1 MDAAIWD
8 AIGKALGQPLHRL
21 WGGYRDTLPVI
32 TIGGYYGVREIA
44 DEVSEL
50 REQGL
55 AGMKFKVG
63 GRTPEEDAERFRT
76 ARATA
81 GPDFVLCADANQGW
95 TPSEAVRF
103 ARLVEDLDL
112 HWFEEPCTW
121 SNDRRAMRDVRYAG
135 GVRVCAGQS
144 EFSAGGCRDLMVD
157 GAIDVCNFDSSWS
170 GGPTEW
176 RRVAAAAVSFDV
188 AMAHHEEP
196 QIASH
201 LLASIPHGTFLEV
214 FSPARDPIWWNL
226 VANRPPIVDGLMV
239 APERTGSR
247 LGARRRLHR
256 CVPDHASP
264 VTAPASPPRLGEGL
278 AGNGVLVTGAVGGI
292 GSAVAHAFAATGAR
306 VAALDREEAEARALA
321 TSLPGEGHIGIGAD
335 LADVARHDDLVADA
349 EAAVGPL
356 VALAHL
362 AALLRRQADVRDV
375 DERDWD
381 AQTDVNLKATFFL
394 DRAFAELLRSTGR
407 PGAIVNFSSQ
417 GWWTGGFGGSVVY
430 NATKGGIVTL
440 TRGLARTYAPA
451 RIRVNAVAPGLVDTP
466 MVRDDLPESVLREL
480 VDQVPLGRLA
490 TPEEVAPAVVFL
502 ASDHAAY
509 ITGTTLNVS
518 GGWLMY

>member
-1 MDAAIWD
+1 M
-8 AIGKALGQPLHRL
+8 
-21 WGGYRDTLPVI
+21 
-32 TIGGYYGVREIA
+32 
-44 DEVSEL
+44 
-50 REQGL
+50 
-55 AGMKFKVG
+55 
-63 GRTPEEDAERFRT
+63 
-76 ARATA
+76 
-81 GPDFVLCADANQGW
+81 
-95 TPSEAVRF
+95 
-103 ARLVEDLDL
+103 
-112 HWFEEPCTW
+112 
-121 SNDRRAMRDVRYAG
+121 
-135 GVRVCAGQS
+135 
-144 EFSAGGCRDLMVD
+144 
-157 GAIDVCNFDSSWS
+157 
-170 GGPTEW
+170 
-176 RRVAAAAVSFDV
+176 
-188 AMAHHEEP
+188 
-196 QIASH
+196 
-201 LLASIPHGTFLEV
+201 
-214 FSPARDPIWWNL
+214 
-226 VANRPPIVDGLMV
+226 
-239 APERTGSR
+239 
-247 LGARRRLHR
+247 
-256 CVPDHASP
+256 
-264 VTAPASPPRLGEGL
+264 TAPASPQRLGEGL

-292 GSAVAHAFAATGAR
+292 GSAVAHAFAAAGAR

-321 TSLPGEGHIGIGAD
+321 ASLPGEGHIGIGAD
-335 LADVARHDDLVADA
+335 LAEVARHDDVVAGA

-451 RIRVNAVAPGLVDTP
+451 RIRVNAVAPGLVDTS
-466 MVRDDLPESVLREL
+466 MVRDDLPDPVLQEL

-490 TPEEVAPAVVFL
+490 TPEEIAPAVVFL

-509 ITGTTLNVS
+509 ITGTTLNIS